1 MNTDRDDGRQGW
13 VDMVSSWGREAQ
25 LSGSEESVLVRHYD
39 EWKEQLAQ
47 AMEGIAEEYK
57 QRLADDGKSS
67 ADTWLAEAAAE
78 LGRRDGEA
86 TRRLF
91 ESIP

>member
-1 MNTDRDDGRQGW
+1 
-13 VDMVSSWGREAQ
+13 MVGSWGKEAQ
-25 LSGSEESVLVRHYD
+25 LSGTEESALIRHYD
-39 EWKEQLAQ
+39 EWKEDLAR
-47 AMEGIAEEYK
+47 AMECVAEEYK
-57 QRLADDGKSS
+57 QHLREEGKNS
-67 ADTWLAEAAAE
+67 ADIWLAAAAAE

>member
-1 MNTDRDDGRQGW
+1 VSDDGDTGRQGW
-13 VDMVSSWGREAQ
+13 RDMVTSWGKEAQ
-25 LSGSEESVLVRHYD
+25 LSGTEESALIRHYD
-39 EWKEQLAQ
+39 EWKEELAKT
-47 AMEGIAEEYK
+47 MGSIAEEYR
-57 QRLADDGKSS
+57 QRLDDEGKSR
-67 ADTWLAEAAAE
+67 ADSWLTEAAAE